1 MRSGKGR
8 ALRGL
13 FHCAGAIFAVVAN
26 AADTLVIVGLGNP
39 GPKHAGDR
47 HNVGFWFAD
56 QLAAHIGGRF
66 APESRFQ
73 GEECRG
79 SLPGRN
85 VRLIKPSTSMNRS
98 GQCVR
103 KVLDY
108 YSLPPEQLLVVHD
121 ELDLP
126 VGVARLK
133 RGGGHGGH
141 NGLRDIVATC
151 GPDFMRLRLG
161 IGHPGHKDLVTG
173 YVLHAPG
180 KAERAQILD
189 ALEAATSAVE
199 ILAASGLEKAMQ
211 NLHSASPRTEGTGE
225 FGPAG

>member
-1 MRSGKGR
+1 LNGS
-8 ALRGL
+8 
-13 FHCAGAIFAVVAN
+13 
-26 AADTLVIVGLGNP
+26 ADTLVIVGLGNP

-66 APESRFQ
+66 SAEARFE

-79 SLPGRN
+79 SLKGRTL
-85 VRLIKPSTSMNRS
+85 RLIKPATFMNRS

-108 YSLPPEQLLVVHD
+108 YGLAAEQVLVVHD

-126 VGVARLK
+126 AGVARLK
-133 RGGGHGGH
+133 KGGGHGGH

-151 GPDFMRLRLG
+151 GPDFLRLRVG

-180 KAERAQILD
+180 REERAQMLD
-189 ALEAATSAVE
+189 AMEAAISAVE
-199 ILAASGLEKAMQ
+199 VLAEGSLEKAMQ
-211 NLHSASPRTEGTGE
+211 QLHSATPRTDATGE